1 MGSCILPSTLHQTS
15 SIALQ
20 VDLDDMEWRPSSN
33 HAAAGKA
40 PDAGAVAS
48 PTGMPPDSAASG
60 GCYARSCR
68 CGGEFWL
75 AEGDLCE
82 DADSMLVPCSTC
94 SSCVRVLYS
103 LAPA

>member
-1 MGSCILPSTLHQTS
+1 
-15 SIALQ
+15 
-20 VDLDDMEWRPSSN
+20 MEWRPSSN